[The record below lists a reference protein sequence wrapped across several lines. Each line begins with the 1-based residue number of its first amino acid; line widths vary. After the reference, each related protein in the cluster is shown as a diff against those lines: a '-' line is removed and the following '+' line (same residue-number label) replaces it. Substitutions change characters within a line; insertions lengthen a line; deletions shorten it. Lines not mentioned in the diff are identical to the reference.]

1 MLKVEE
7 LEKQVNSG
15 VAEGIYLFYG
25 AETFLLEQQ
34 VKKMKKVFG
43 ELVKGIN
50 YIIIDENSIQELIA
64 DIETPAFG
72 YPKKLIIAKNT
83 GIFKREGK
91 GKIGGASKELK
102 DRINE
107 YLKDNIEMIKESVL
121 LIFIEDEA
129 EKNSIFN
136 TIEKIGTICEFE
148 EQKPQQIIK
157 RLKAI
162 CNAYKVN
169 IDEATTRYFIEC
181 CGTNMQELI
190 NEIRKLIEYAGE
202 NGTITSREINLLS
215 TKQIQAI
222 IFDLTDSLGK
232 KDIAQSLKVLKGL
245 IASKEPIQKILITLY
260 NHFKKL
266 YIVKIAERSNK
277 NLITA
282 MNLKPNQTFLTT
294 KYKQQAK
301 YFEEIELN
309 KILKELSNLD
319 SNYKNGLIDLQ
330 IGLESILCRYCSK

>member
-148 EQKPQQIIK
+148 EQKPAQIIK

-162 CNAYKVN
+162 CNAYKVQF
-169 IDEATTRYFIEC
+169 DEKDLQYLIEC
-181 CGTNMQELI
+181 CGTNMQDLI

-202 NGTITSREINLLS
+202 NGTIKKEDIDKLS
-215 TKQIQAI
+215 IKKLESV
-222 IFDLTDSLGK
+222 IFDLTDDLGK
-232 KDIAQSLKVLKGL
+232 KDITGALQVLQNL
-245 IASKEPIQKILITLY
+245 IYAKEPLAKILVTLY

-266 YIVKIAERSNK
+266 YITKMALNTNK
-277 NLITA
+277 DLA
-282 MNLKPNQTFLTT
+282 SSLNLKPNQMFLTT
-294 KYKQQAK
+294 KYKVQSK
-301 YFEEIELN
+301 YFKEKDLRN
-309 KILKELSNLD
+309 ILQDLCDLD
-319 SNYKNGLIDLQ
+319 YNFKNGKIDLQ
-330 IGLESILCRYCSK
+330 VGMETVLCRYCS

>member
-15 VAEGIYLFYG
+15 IAEGVYLFYG

-43 ELVKGIN
+43 GLVKGIN

-107 YLKDNIEMIKESVL
+107 YLKDNVEMIKESVL

-148 EQKPQQIIK
+148 EQKPAQIIK
-157 RLKAI
+157 RLKQYVMHI
-162 CNAYKVN
+162 KSNSMRKTYN
-169 IDEATTRYFIEC
+169 I
-181 CGTNMQELI
+181 
-190 NEIRKLIEYAGE
+190 
-202 NGTITSREINLLS
+202 
-215 TKQIQAI
+215 
-222 IFDLTDSLGK
+222 
-232 KDIAQSLKVLKGL
+232 
-245 IASKEPIQKILITLY
+245 
-260 NHFKKL
+260 
-266 YIVKIAERSNK
+266 
-277 NLITA
+277 
-282 MNLKPNQTFLTT
+282 
-294 KYKQQAK
+294 
-301 YFEEIELN
+301 
-309 KILKELSNLD
+309 
-319 SNYKNGLIDLQ
+319 
-330 IGLESILCRYCSK
+330 

>member
-91 GKIGGASKELK
+91 GKTGGASKELK

-162 CNAYKVN
+162 CNAYKVQF
-169 IDEATTRYFIEC
+169 DEKDLQYLIEC
-181 CGTNMQELI
+181 CGTNMQDLI
-190 NEIRKLIEYAGE
+190 NETRKLIEYAGE
-202 NGTITSREINLLS
+202 GGKVQKSDIDALC
-215 TKQIQAI
+215 TKKVESV
-222 IFDLTDSLGK
+222 IFDLTDNLGQK
-232 KDIAQSLKVLKGL
+232 KTKDAIDVLHNL

-260 NHFKKL
+260 NHLKKL
-266 YIVKIAERSNK
+266 YFVKIAISNNK
-277 NLITA
+277 DVATSL
-282 MNLKPNQTFLTT
+282 NLKPNQMFLVN
-294 KYKQQAK
+294 KYKIQTQKFSEQELRKIIQQLEDLD
-301 YFEEIELN
+301 YQY
-309 KILKELSNLD
+309 KI
-319 SNYKNGLIDLQ
+319 GLIDLN
-330 IGLESILCRYCSK
+330 IGLDAIICAI

>member
-162 CNAYKVN
+162 CNAYKVQF
-169 IDEATTRYFIEC
+169 DEKDLQYLIEC
-181 CGTNMQELI
+181 CGTNMQDLI

-202 NGTITSREINLLS
+202 NGTVKKEDIDKLS
-215 TKQIQAI
+215 IKKLESV
-222 IFDLTDSLGK
+222 IFDLTDDLGK
-232 KDIAQSLKVLKGL
+232 KDITGALQVLQNL
-245 IASKEPIQKILITLY
+245 IYAKEPLAKILVTLY

-266 YIVKIAERSNK
+266 YITKMAINTNK
-277 NLITA
+277 DLAISL
-282 MNLKPNQTFLTT
+282 NLKPNQMFLTT
-294 KYKQQAK
+294 KYKVQSK
-301 YFEEIELN
+301 YFNEKDLRN
-309 KILKELSNLD
+309 ILQDLCDLD
-319 SNYKNGLIDLQ
+319 YNFKNGKIDLQ
-330 IGLESILCRYCSK
+330 VGIETTLCRYCS